1 MLAETGSNAAQW
13 MGEEELARLAAMR
26 SEKRRRQ
33 FIAAHWLARDAVAGF
48 TRTSP
53 NDWLLVTATNG
64 APELHRRSTG
74 KVQGIHLSLSHSGE
88 TVAAAIAPFP
98 LGIDLEST
106 GRVRDWLALAY
117 HAFAPEE
124 CERLLALPESER
136 QQLFYQ
142 YWTLKEASGKRNGI
156 GLHLPQARAQCAR
169 ACDEDEAIA
178 ITWQF
183 DGLCVALM
191 GERDMR
197 ANTLG
202 IPVTAQQRF
211 WRIDA

>member
-1 MLAETGSNAAQW
+1 
-13 MGEEELARLAAMR
+13 MGEEELVRLAAMR

-33 FIAAHWLARDAVAGF
+33 FIAGHWLARDAVAGF

-53 NDWLLVTATNG
+53 NDWLLATATNG
-64 APELHRRSTG
+64 APELYRRSTG
-74 KVQGIHLSLSHSGE
+74 KVHGIHLSLSHSGE
-88 TVAAAIAPFP
+88 AIAAAIAPFP
-98 LGIDLEST
+98 VGIDLEST
-106 GRVRDWLALAY
+106 GRVRDWLALAS

-124 CERLLALPESER
+124 IERLLALPESDR
-136 QQLFYQ
+136 QQLFYL
-142 YWTLKEASGKRNGI
+142 YWTLKEAGGKRQGT
-156 GLHLPQARAQCAR
+156 GLHLSQAKAQCAS
-169 ACDEDEAIA
+169 ACDEGEAIA

-197 ANTLG
+197 ANARG
-202 IPVTAQQRF
+202 IPVTAQQGF